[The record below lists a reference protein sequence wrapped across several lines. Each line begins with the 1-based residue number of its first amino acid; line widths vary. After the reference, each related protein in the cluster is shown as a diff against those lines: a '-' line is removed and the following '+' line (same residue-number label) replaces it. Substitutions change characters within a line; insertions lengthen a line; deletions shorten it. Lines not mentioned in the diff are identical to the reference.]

1 MPVRP
6 LECRLSVDEDK
17 GQTIKVTSSRI
28 QYSNFIDGAWRASS
42 APTISVEDPST
53 GDVIGTIPDS
63 SAQEVDAAVTAARR
77 AFTEGPW
84 ARMAPTDRAGVLR
97 DLASA
102 LEARFDDLVDGLI
115 ADTGCSA
122 RMCPMLQ
129 AGAPLAHLRD
139 FADMAPLLE
148 KPTSFPIQSTPGFGQ
163 WELHRE
169 PVGVV
174 GAFTPYNFPLFIA
187 VWKAAPALLAGN
199 TVVIKPSPLTPYGLD
214 ALARAAEEI
223 GLPRGVLNVVH
234 GDRVAGEALVEH
246 PGVDLVTFTGSTAI
260 GKRVMS
266 AAAGTAKDVVL
277 EMGGKS
283 PAVVLPD
290 ADVELTVRG
299 TLFSSMMHGGQA
311 CVATTRMLVPDS
323 RYDEFLEVL
332 ERRARELVVG
342 PAPEFTT
349 DVGPV
354 VSALQRDKIE
364 KFVTS
369 AVEQGARVLAGGERP
384 SGVPA
389 GGHYV
394 APTVLVDMDNDNVA
408 ACEEIFGPVLSVLR
422 YSDVEDAI
430 RIANDTQYGLAA
442 AVWGSDVERARQ
454 VASRLQA
461 GLVWINDVAQ
471 ADVARTPF
479 AGKKSSG
486 VGTELGVDG
495 LFSYTKVKSLYT
507 ALDRNIDARP
517 YGAVG
522 SEWE

>member
-1 MPVRP
+1 M
-6 LECRLSVDEDK
+6 
-17 GQTIKVTSSRI
+17 I
-28 QYSNFIDGAWRASS
+28 QFRNFIAGDWRDSTGTPIA
-42 APTISVEDPST
+42 VDNPST
-53 GDVIGTIPDS
+53 GEPFGSIPDS
-63 SAQEVDAAVTAARR
+63 GAGDVDAAVTAARA
-77 AFTEGPW
+77 AFEDGPW
-84 ARMAPTDRAGVLR
+84 ARMSPSDRAEVLR
-97 DLASA
+97 ALAGS
-102 LEARFDDLVDGLI
+102 LESRFDELTEGLI
-115 ADTGCSA
+115 SDTGCSA

-214 ALARAAEEI
+214 ELARAAQDI
-223 GLPRGVLNVVH
+223 GLPPGVLNVVH

-246 PGVDLVTFTGSTAI
+246 DGVDLITFTGSTAI
-260 GKRVMS
+260 GKWVMA
-266 AAAGTAKDVVL
+266 AAAGTAKEVIL

-290 ADVELTVRG
+290 ADVELAVRG

-323 RYDEFLEVL
+323 GYAEFLEVL
-332 ERRARELVVG
+332 ERRAGELVVG
-342 PAPEFTT
+342 PAPEFIT

-354 VSALQRDKIE
+354 ISGMQRDKVE
-364 KFVTS
+364 KFVSS
-369 AVEQGARVLAGGERP
+369 AVEQGARVLVGGERP
-384 SGVPA
+384 TGVPE

-394 APTVLVDMDNDNVA
+394 APTVLVDLDMSNVA
-408 ACEEIFGPVLSVLR
+408 ASQEIFGPVLSVLR
-422 YSDVEDAI
+422 YSDVDDAV

-442 AVWGSDVERARQ
+442 SVWGTDIERARS
-454 VASRLQA
+454 VAGRLQG
-461 GLVWINDVAQ
+461 GLVWINDAAQ

-479 AGKKSSG
+479 AGKKQSG

-495 LFSYTKVKSLYT
+495 LHGYTRVKSLYT
-507 ALDRNIDARP
+507 ALDTNIDARP

>member
-1 MPVRP
+1 MIEFR
-6 LECRLSVDEDK
+6 
-17 GQTIKVTSSRI
+17 
-28 QYSNFIDGAWRASS
+28 NFIDGQWREFAGS
-42 APTISVEDPST
+42 TVSVDDPST
-53 GDVIGTIPDS
+53 GEIIGTIPDS
-63 SAQEVDAAVTAARR
+63 SATDVDAAVTAARR
-77 AFTEGPW
+77 AFTEGSW
-84 ARMAPTDRAGVLR
+84 ARMSPSDRAEVLR
-97 DLASA
+97 RLATA
-102 LEARFDDLVDGLI
+102 LESRFDELVDGLI

-139 FADMAPLLE
+139 FADMALLLT
-148 KPTSFPIQSTPGFGQ
+148 KPVSFPIQTTPGFGQ

-199 TVVIKPSPLTPYGLD
+199 TVVIKSSPLTPYGVD
-214 ALARAAEEI
+214 ALARAAAEA
-223 GLPRGVLNVVH
+223 GLPPGVLNVVH
-234 GDRVAGEALVEH
+234 GDRVAGEALVDH
-246 PGVDLVTFTGSTAI
+246 SGVDLVTFTGSTAI

-266 AAAGTAKDVVL
+266 AAAATAKEVVL

-290 ADVELTVRG
+290 ADVELAVRG

-323 RYDEFLEVL
+323 RYDEFVELL
-332 ERRARELVVG
+332 ERRASDLVVG

-354 VSALQRDKIE
+354 ISAAQRDKVE

-369 AVEQGARVLAGGERP
+369 AVEQGARVLVGGERP
-384 SGVPA
+384 TGVPE

-394 APTVLVDMDNDNVA
+394 APTVLVDMAHDNVA

-422 YSDVEDAI
+422 YSDVDEAV

-442 AVWGSDVERARQ
+442 SVWSSDVERARE
-454 VASRLQA
+454 VAGRIEGA
-461 GLVWINDVAQ
+461 LVWINDVAQ

-479 AGKKSSG
+479 AGKKQSG
-486 VGTELGVDG
+486 VGTELGADG

-507 ALDRNIDARP
+507 ALDRDLDARP